1 MFSTAGVFNLWSNY
15 LRKELSITSDQKGNC
30 VDSISKPGSF
40 TGGLSVDKDKL
51 FLKFIANENPFVL
64 EIQFLEGNLMILTSE
79 KRLDV
84 SDSQKGI
91 VQFKEI
97 ENQAI
102 TRIVNDPKDR
112 WICMEMANGLQ
123 LWIKGFGK
131 MGNVLLRDST
141 NNSVKQI
148 FRLSQKSDWGFVFP
162 SLDPSEWHTMSLI
175 PLENEP
181 NARAVLPN
189 FTVLN
194 QSIKQFGIEEL
205 CLEQRGFIRQYY
217 FKRNK
222 DQMIALLEKKIKLLS
237 KILSETSQ
245 RMQEIESRRSNKELG
260 DILLTHAHSLKP
272 GLSKALVTDYFTQQR
287 IWIKLNATLSAVE
300 NANKYY
306 GKAKNERIESQ
317 KIQDKH
323 QKTLAQITDFQNQ
336 LRIAKDA
343 SNLKAIKTVQK
354 IVKPL
359 ALKTQ
364 ESLPPYKIY
373 ECMGYQI
380 WLGKNNKS
388 NDQMLKLSQK
398 NDLWLHAKDVS
409 GSHVIIKKKGAEY
422 PKAVVDFA
430 AQLAAK
436 NSKAKNQSIVP
447 VIAVLRKYVS
457 KPKQAALGEVRLQK
471 EDCIDAFLDTA
482 N

>member
-1 MFSTAGVFNLWSNY
+1 MFSTAGVFDLWSNY
-15 LRKELSITSDQKGNC
+15 LRKELTITSDRKENC
-30 VDSISKPGSF
+30 VDSISKPVIF
-40 TGGLSVDKDKL
+40 TRGLSVDKDKL

-102 TRIVNDPKDR
+102 TRIVNDPNDR
-112 WICMEMANGLQ
+112 WICIEMANGLQ

-148 FRLSQKSDWGFVFP
+148 FRLSQKSDWEFVFP
-162 SLDPSEWHTMSLI
+162 SLEPSEWHTRSLI
-175 PLENEP
+175 SLENEP
-181 NARAVLPN
+181 SAGAGLPN
-189 FTVLN
+189 FTFLH

-272 GLSKALVTDYFTQQR
+272 GLSKALVTDYFSQQR

-343 SNLKAIKTVQK
+343 SDLKAIKAVQK

-364 ESLPPYKIY
+364 ESLPYKIY

-436 NSKAKNQSIVP
+436 NSKAKNQGIVP